1 MIRRAKLCDLGEL
14 VRLEQASFRTDRIR
28 RRQFRHLLTRG
39 NCVTLVDSRSGSA
52 LAGYATVLFRRDAAR
67 ARLYSIAVDP
77 GQRGR
82 GIGTGLLRAAEAEAR
97 RRAATHMRL
106 EVRAADSA
114 TQALYVREGYRR
126 FGMRIRYY
134 GDDMDAVRMEKRL
147 APLAA
152 G

>member
-1 MIRRAKLCDLGEL
+1 MIRPASLRDLGEL
-14 VRLEQASFRTDRIR
+14 ERLENASFRTDRIR

-39 NCVTLVDSRSGSA
+39 NCVTLVDSRSGGV
-52 LAGYATVLFRRDAAR
+52 LVGYAMVLFRRGAAR

-77 GQRGR
+77 GHRGR
-82 GIGTGLLRAAEAEAR
+82 GIGAGLLRAAEAAAR

-114 TQALYVREGYRR
+114 TQALYVRKGYRR
-126 FGMRIRYY
+126 FGLHARYY

-147 APLAA
+147 APSAA